1 MVCQISYQARWAM
14 RICQLTCRRKQLNW
28 DGVVPKPLSSFL
40 FPEKRSQTITH
51 HSNNS
56 VDTLDCVECPP
67 KSSTDMLAASPEP
80 LFTNLSPIE
89 MKPSPIWNSVER
101 KNGKRVRLSI
111 PTCKALDCVVSVQL
125 LEVGHQ
131 EEHFSIPTWWWCFD
145 VGFGLHSPRWWLTD
159 TCCWWRCFDKFFEL
173 TSLLSIV
180 LGRQVSHPSIKV
192 TEHRKQSSKLTPT

>member
-1 MVCQISYQARWAM
+1 MSDENLPTYM
-14 RICQLTCRRKQLNW
+14 SEETTQLGWSCTKTLI
-28 DGVVPKPLSSFL
+28 VILV
-40 FPEKRSQTITH
+40 H

-159 TCCWWRCFDKFFEL
+159 TCCWWRCFDKFWVDEFAQHR
-173 TSLLSIV
+173 S
-180 LGRQVSHPSIKV
+180 RPSS
-192 TEHRKQSSKLTPT
+192 QSSFHQSYGT